1 MSTVNYQLSTVNCPH
16 KRYKYK
22 YCDAYHKIM
31 KSITHQFPALTFI
44 KPIYLQKKFFISN
57 FNMEN
62 ANTISVEQLQ
72 SQIDQLKSKIDR
84 LENSRKDQLSIAVVS
99 GDLDKVLAAMV
110 ISVAAAAM
118 DTQVKLFFSFWSLSA
133 LRDPKKSP
141 KGKDFIS
148 KMFGFMLPRGTK
160 KLKLSKLNMAG
171 MGPVMISYLMKKQNV
186 MSLQQM
192 FKEAGELGIEIVVCE
207 MSMGLMGF
215 KKEEFIDYPHLSYAG
230 AATFVADAG
239 ESSIQ
244 LFI

>member
-1 MSTVNYQLSTVNCPH
+1 MEAT
-16 KRYKYK
+16 KE
-22 YCDAYHKIM
+22 
-31 KSITHQFPALTFI
+31 LTI
-44 KPIYLQKKFFISN
+44 EMLQKQVDTLTKK
-57 FNMEN
+57 
-62 ANTISVEQLQ
+62 VG
-72 SQIDQLKSKIDR
+72 K
-84 LENSRKDQLSIAVVS
+84 LEKSRKDQLAIAVVS

-110 ISVAAAAM
+110 ISLAAAAM

-148 KMFGFMLPRGTK
+148 KMFGIMLPKGK
-160 KLKLSKLNMAG
+160 DKLALSNMNMVG
-171 MGPVMISYLMKKQNV
+171 MGPMMIKMLMKKQNV
-186 MSLQQM
+186 MSLGEM
-192 FKEAGELGIEIVVCE
+192 FKQAGELGVEITVCE

-215 KKEEFIDYPHLSYAG
+215 KKEEFIDYPNLRFAG

>member
-1 MSTVNYQLSTVNCPH
+1 MEDQQKTELQELQTQLE
-16 KRYKYK
+16 
-22 YCDAYHKIM
+22 
-31 KSITHQFPALTFI
+31 AL
-44 KPIYLQKKFFISN
+44 KKKV
-57 FNMEN
+57 
-62 ANTISVEQLQ
+62 T
-72 SQIDQLKSKIDR
+72 K
-84 LENSRKDQLSIAVVS
+84 LEKSRKDQLSMAVVS
-99 GDLDKVLAAMV
+99 GDLDKILAAMV

-148 KMFGFMLPRGTK
+148 KMFGIMLPNGK
-160 KLKLSKLNMAG
+160 DKLALSNMNMCG
-171 MGPVMISYLMKKQNV
+171 MGPMMIKMLMKKQNV
-186 MSLQQM
+186 MSLGEM
-192 FKEAGELGIEIVVCE
+192 FKQAGELGVEITVCE

-215 KKEEFIDYPHLSYAG
+215 KKEEFIDYPNLRFAG

>member
-1 MSTVNYQLSTVNCPH
+1 MEKSNEVNVQQ
-16 KRYKYK
+16 
-22 YCDAYHKIM
+22 M
-31 KSITHQFPALTFI
+31 
-44 KPIYLQKKFFISN
+44 QK
-57 FNMEN
+57 
-62 ANTISVEQLQ
+62 
-72 SQIDQLKSKIDR
+72 QIDELKVKIEK

-99 GDLDKVLAAMV
+99 GDLDKILAAMV
-110 ISVAAAAM
+110 IAIGAAAM

-148 KMFGFMLPRGTK
+148 KMFGIMLPKGK
-160 KLKLSKLNMAG
+160 NKLSLSNMNMCG
-171 MGPVMISYLMKKQNV
+171 IGPKMIKYLMKKQNV
-186 MSLQQM
+186 MSLETM

-215 KKEEFIDYPHLSYAG
+215 KKDEFIDYPQLSFGG
-230 AATFVADAG
+230 AATFVADAS

>member
-1 MSTVNYQLSTVNCPH
+1 ME
-16 KRYKYK
+16 
-22 YCDAYHKIM
+22 
-31 KSITHQFPALTFI
+31 KSSQVTLEM
-44 KPIYLQKKFFISN
+44 LQKQVDELTNKV
-57 FNMEN
+57 
-62 ANTISVEQLQ
+62 TY
-72 SQIDQLKSKIDR
+72 
-84 LENSRKDQLSIAVVS
+84 LENNRKDQLSMAIVS
-99 GDLDKVLAAMV
+99 GDMDKILAAMV
-110 ISVAAAAM
+110 ISLAAAAM

-148 KMFGFMLPRGTK
+148 KMFGIMLPNGK
-160 KLKLSKLNMAG
+160 DKLKLSNMNMAG
-171 MGPVMISYLMKKQNV
+171 MGPMMIKMLMKKQNV
-186 MSLQQM
+186 MSLGEM
-192 FKEAGELGIEIVVCE
+192 FKQAGELGVEITICE

>member
-1 MSTVNYQLSTVNCPH
+1 ME
-16 KRYKYK
+16 
-22 YCDAYHKIM
+22 
-31 KSITHQFPALTFI
+31 KSNEVTLEM
-44 KPIYLQKKFFISN
+44 LQKQVDELTNKV
-57 FNMEN
+57 
-62 ANTISVEQLQ
+62 AY
-72 SQIDQLKSKIDR
+72 
-84 LENSRKDQLSIAVVS
+84 LENNRKDQLSMAIVS
-99 GDLDKVLAAMV
+99 GDMDKILAAMV
-110 ISVAAAAM
+110 ISLAAAAM

-148 KMFGFMLPRGTK
+148 KMFGIMLPNGK
-160 KLKLSKLNMAG
+160 DKLSLSNMNMVG
-171 MGPVMISYLMKKQNV
+171 MGPMMIKMLMKKQNV
-186 MSLQQM
+186 MSLGEM
-192 FKEAGELGIEIVVCE
+192 FKQAGELGVEITICE

>member
-1 MSTVNYQLSTVNCPH
+1 ME
-16 KRYKYK
+16 
-22 YCDAYHKIM
+22 
-31 KSITHQFPALTFI
+31 KSNEVTL
-44 KPIYLQKKFFISN
+44 
-57 FNMEN
+57 
-62 ANTISVEQLQ
+62 EQLQ
-72 SQIDQLKSKIDR
+72 TQIESLNTRIAK
-84 LENSRKDQLSIAVVS
+84 LESSRKDQLSIAVVS
-99 GDLDKVLAAMV
+99 GDLDKILAAMV
-110 ISVAAAAM
+110 ISIAAAAM

-148 KMFGFMLPRGTK
+148 KMFGMMLPNGTK
-160 KLKLSKLNMAG
+160 KLKLSNMNMAG
-171 MGPVMISYLMKKQNV
+171 MGPKMISFLMKKQNV
-186 MSLQQM
+186 MSLEKM
-192 FKEAGELGIEIVVCE
+192 FKEAAELGIEIVVCE